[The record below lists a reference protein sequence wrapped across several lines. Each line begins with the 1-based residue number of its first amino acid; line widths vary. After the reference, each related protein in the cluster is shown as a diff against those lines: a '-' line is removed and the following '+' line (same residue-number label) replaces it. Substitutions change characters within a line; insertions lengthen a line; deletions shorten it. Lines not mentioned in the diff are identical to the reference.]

1 MAKNKEPKALKK
13 GKASF
18 NLIGRVKRTDKSF
31 NLNNT
36 YDSGWTDNSMYIGVD
51 CGNGNVVY
59 SEMRSGFFPDNES
72 TIRAYS
78 KDDKDENGKS
88 KSVEIA
94 WEDRLDESILDTV
107 ADTSLITVGVE
118 KDVHG
123 KTVYKKFLQAYDAVE
138 YLDEY
143 LEDNVVVNVKGN
155 LGYSEYDG
163 NVSVKKDI
171 TSIVLSKVEDEN
183 DFKATFSQTILIEPK
198 CIGKTL
204 EEKGTIELDAYVVDY
219 VGKPKVDGKKVEV
232 KKNVVFPKT
241 FEIEINENH
250 INVEIDDKLL
260 KTKETVLCS
269 DSSGG
274 WRSKIKEIK
283 PISSDFQVEADE
295 LINRIEELKNNAQIW
310 QATGGTHVAGIV
322 YKNNFIVKEDVSRH
336 VAVDKVIG
344 YGILHNYD
352 LSNSYVIYSGRMPAD
367 MVIKIVRAG
376 IPVLASNA
384 APAYSGCETAKKGNV
399 TLVGFLRGQR
409 FNVYNNKNRIIF

>member
-1 MAKNKEPKALKK
+1 MKQIMEEKAQNYKN
-13 GKASF
+13 GKI
-18 NLIGRVKRTDKSF
+18 NYVTEKVVKD
-31 NLNNT
+31 
-36 YDSGWTDNSMYIGVD
+36 
-51 CGNGNVVY
+51 
-59 SEMRSGFFPDNES
+59 S
-72 TIRAYS
+72 TITLTINNEISRNLSAIEDSLEEFAVGYLFN
-78 KDDKDENGKS
+78 ENMVKS
-88 KSVEIA
+88 
-94 WEDRLDESILDTV
+94 
-107 ADTSLITVGVE
+107 
-118 KDVHG
+118 
-123 KTVYKKFLQAYDAVE
+123 
-138 YLDEY
+138 
-143 LEDNVVVNVKGN
+143 LED
-155 LGYSEYDG
+155 
-163 NVSVKKDI
+163 
-171 TSIVLSKVEDEN
+171 
-183 DFKATFSQTILIEPK
+183 IEK
-198 CIGKTL
+198 
-204 EEKGTIELDAYVVDY
+204 
-219 VGKPKVDGKKVEV
+219 
-232 KKNVVFPKT
+232 
-241 FEIEINENH
+241 IEINENH

-344 YGILHNYD
+344 YGILHDYD

-384 APAYSGCETAKKGNV
+384 APTYSGCETAKKGNV